1 MAPAYN
7 VFYPV
12 SLSVTTAAVRPTPL
26 APLPVVPIASYA
38 VDITH
43 LRIWLFAVPG
53 SPTIKMLIS
62 PLK

>member
-1 MAPAYN
+1 MQTTPLSASTIAPAYN

-12 SLSVTTAAVRPTPL
+12 SLSETTAAVSPTPL

-43 LRIWLFAVPG
+43 LSI
-53 SPTIKMLIS
+53 
-62 PLK
+62 